1 MSREG
6 EFLIYCIEI
15 YKYEKNLSGRE
26 VMDLFVKYKVT
37 DYVKSYF
44 EALHTTGEKYII
56 GDIDLYIEARQTVRI
71 SKYYALYRQNIM

>member
-15 YKYEKNLSGRE
+15 YKIAKSMTGRE
-26 VMDLFVKYKVT
+26 TINMFEKYRVS
-37 DYVKSYF
+37 DYIKKYY

-56 GDIDLYIEARQTVRI
+56 NDIDMYITECK
-71 SKYYALYRQNIM
+71 SE

>member
-15 YKYEKNLSGRE
+15 YKSAKSMTGAE
-26 VMDLFVKYKVT
+26 VMRLFTKYRVPE
-37 DYVKSYF
+37 YVKSYF

-56 GDIDLYIEARQTVRI
+56 GDIDLYIQARQT
-71 SKYYALYRQNIM
+71 A